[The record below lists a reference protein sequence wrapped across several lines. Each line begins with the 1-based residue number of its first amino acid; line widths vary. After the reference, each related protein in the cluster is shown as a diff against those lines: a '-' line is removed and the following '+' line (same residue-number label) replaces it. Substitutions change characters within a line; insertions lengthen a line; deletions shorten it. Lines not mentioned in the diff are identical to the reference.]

1 MDHATDPGLTSALRA
16 RGYRVRGPVG
26 VGSRGPAWA
35 ATSADGERVVVT
47 VLDLDRTLAERRAVL
62 DRIERLREVRHP
74 HLASLVDVVAL
85 DGHRTALV
93 ATAVE
98 GPTVGT
104 VLAVRP
110 RWPAGE
116 VVTLVVPLA
125 DALASLHRA
134 GLVHGDVTPENVVLG
149 PGGHPVLVDVG

>member
-1 MDHATDPGLTSALRA
+1 
-16 RGYRVRGPVG
+16 
-26 VGSRGPAWA
+26 
-35 ATSADGERVVVT
+35 SADGERVVVT

-149 PGGHPVLVDVG
+149 PGGHPVLVDVGGIATPGAGTRGFAPPGRDRGPASDVFALARLGL